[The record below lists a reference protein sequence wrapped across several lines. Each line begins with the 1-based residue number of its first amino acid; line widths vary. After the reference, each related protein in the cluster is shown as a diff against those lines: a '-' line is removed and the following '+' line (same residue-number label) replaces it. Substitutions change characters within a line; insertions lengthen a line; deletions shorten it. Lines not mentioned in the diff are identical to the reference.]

1 MPYLLSMRA
10 TVVPGFVIDFGL
22 SYAAKFFS
30 ITLPF
35 QNNLQDSNVRLRLD
49 VTWFLR
55 QRKIT
60 NAEHFNFLLFAGIFA
75 WNLIWDRL

>member
-35 QNNLQDSNVRLRLD
+35 QNNLQNSNVPLRLD
-49 VTWFLR
+49 SRDFCDSA
-55 QRKIT
+55 K
-60 NAEHFNFLLFAGIFA
+60 LLMQNTLIFYYSRVFSPE
-75 WNLIWDRL
+75 I